1 VVARFVEVKEVVV
14 KRLEKGRERILI

>member
-14 KRLEKGRERILI
+14 KRLERGRERILI